1 MDPAVCGFTSAAAT
15 KRTIA
20 RRTRVGRHE
29 ELTPWRQQE
38 LTRCRK
44 FSTGVFDGR
53 GSTQVIPFAV
63 GRTAEGGDARA
74 GGGIGPAPVEGAGF
88 WYASHCAHA
97 WDQSQHGQEPHRGWR
112 LEGLQATG
120 APEDS

>member
-1 MDPAVCGFTSAAAT
+1 MGLEQREVKRADSVVSGGAFAGRGPNPSASIFGRTSS
-15 KRTIA
+15 
-20 RRTRVGRHE
+20 VGRHE

-53 GSTQVIPFAV
+53 GPTQVTPFAV
-63 GRTAEGGDARA
+63 GRTAEGGNARA

-88 WYASHCAHA
+88 WYASHCVHA
-97 WDQSQHGQEPHRGWR
+97 WDQSQHGQE
-112 LEGLQATG
+112 
-120 APEDS
+120 